1 MITSGPSLDDLR
13 LQIDA
18 IDDQIHDLL
27 MQRTDLVQE
36 VSRAKQREHTAI
48 VRPGREA
55 AILRRLLGRHKGP
68 FPRLALARI
77 WRELMTGQVTVQGP
91 FAVAVFTPAELPGI
105 WDLARDHY
113 GTHAPMT
120 AYSSIGQVIR
130 AVTDR
135 SAAIGILPAPREGE
149 ADPWWRYLL
158 SRDKT
163 APRII
168 ARLPFVGRGNAR
180 GVGDVLAI
188 ATSLPEAT
196 GADHSFIVIE
206 TATGFSRAK
215 LMASLQQINLGVC
228 MLAGWS
234 DAGVTLTMAEIDSH
248 VAGDDPRLAQLAA
261 DLGEPADRIL
271 VIGGYAVPM
280 AEIEP
285 AAAALTAP

>member
-1 MITSGPSLDDLR
+1 MDDLR
-13 LQIDA
+13 RQIDA
-18 IDDQIHDLL
+18 IDDQLHDLL
-27 MQRTDLVQE
+27 MQRTDLVKE
-36 VSRAKQREHTAI
+36 VSRAKQRENTDI

-55 AILRRLLGRHKGP
+55 AILRRLLGRHRGP

-91 FAVAVFTPAELPGI
+91 FAVAVYTPPEWPGI

-113 GTHAPMT
+113 GAHPPMT
-120 AYSSIGQVIR
+120 AYRSIGQVIR

-135 SAAIGILPAPREGE
+135 SATVGILPVPREGD
-149 ADPWWRYLL
+149 ADPWWRHLL

-168 ARLPFVGRGNAR
+168 ARLPFAGRGNAR
-180 GVGDVLAI
+180 AVDGDVLAI
-188 ATSLPEAT
+188 AASLPEET

-206 TATGFSRAK
+206 TKSGISRTK
-215 LMASLQQINLGVC
+215 LMASLQQIDLGVA

-234 DAGVTLTMAEIDSH
+234 DAGVTLTLAEIDSY
-248 VAGDDPRLAQLAA
+248 VAADDPRLTQLAA

-271 VIGGYAVPM
+271 VIGGYAIPLTETEQT
-280 AEIEP
+280 AD
-285 AAAALTAP
+285 ALTVP